1 MVHLKSSSEIEFAWL
16 AILVR
21 LCGDFP
27 ELWRPSKSP
36 PFEISGTW
44 EDENL
49 MALDNPS
56 AASLQTPQS
65 MPIELPDSSSVD
77 GAQDEVTSAG
87 PSAIFDNDFDLSQP
101 PFSQSVPNPAPF
113 AYQDS
118 SGFSPSFP
126 YPPLSAPAQ
135 TAFESESASFHS
147 LPFNMPLSGFDVYDG
162 DFSASHS
169 LPNLPI
175 ETSGQSMDFG
185 GAGGSWSGYNFF
197 SSEHNQNGALSGSDS
212 VSYANLQTGLHP
224 SVPMTGVPS
233 TPSDASQSIA
243 TPGVVQDGLHGPIS
257 SLRDS
262 TASDVRLFVFLP

>member
-87 PSAIFDNDFDLSQP
+87 PSAIFDNDFDL
-101 PFSQSVPNPAPF
+101 
-113 AYQDS
+113 
-118 SGFSPSFP
+118 
-126 YPPLSAPAQ
+126 
-135 TAFESESASFHS
+135 
-147 LPFNMPLSGFDVYDG
+147 
-162 DFSASHS
+162 
-169 LPNLPI
+169 
-175 ETSGQSMDFG
+175 
-185 GAGGSWSGYNFF
+185 
-197 SSEHNQNGALSGSDS
+197 
-212 VSYANLQTGLHP
+212 
-224 SVPMTGVPS
+224 
-233 TPSDASQSIA
+233 
-243 TPGVVQDGLHGPIS
+243 
-257 SLRDS
+257 
-262 TASDVRLFVFLP
+262 